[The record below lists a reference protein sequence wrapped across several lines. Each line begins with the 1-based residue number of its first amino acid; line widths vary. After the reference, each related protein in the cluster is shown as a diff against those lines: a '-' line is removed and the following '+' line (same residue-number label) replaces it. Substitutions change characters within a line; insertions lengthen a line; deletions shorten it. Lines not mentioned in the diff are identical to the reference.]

1 MKSGR
6 VLKKGTAVLTLN
18 RAAGISEDF
27 FTRGDEFVPERY
39 IACRYACIGVPGLSR
54 LGG

>member
-18 RAAGISEDF
+18 RMAGISEDSF
-27 FTRGDEFVPERY
+27 SRGEEFVPERY
-39 IACRYACIGVPGLSR
+39 IACRYEDVSLPSR